1 MEQFIGNLPIS
12 HRIWKV
18 YATIE
23 TDETISFV
31 RMTWGAGER
40 SFRPNEENDTVTKA
54 GMAFVRAKQA
64 LDAIDF
70 SKPAEAGDDDYDVI
84 ERFSE

>member
-40 SFRPNEENDTVTKA
+40 SFRPNEENDTAPNKHSMPSTSANQQKLV
-54 GMAFVRAKQA
+54 MM
-64 LDAIDF
+64 IMM
-70 SKPAEAGDDDYDVI
+70 
-84 ERFSE
+84 